1 MTQATTNSQSSQEAR
16 RATAHRLSETE
27 QSPPSVDAL
36 LIEAEIEAERVTG
49 FVRVALAVSL
59 AASIF
64 ASTGLA
70 SIAEMSTLRR
80 PLIGGAFAIGAFFA
94 VGLLSLAVVAARR
107 YAAWM
112 AFVFTTADAAIITVA
127 VWATLNA
134 AHVTGNWLA
143 AAPAIWA
150 VPLVLTLGALRY
162 RPAVQFWITTLLLL
176 GLGSVALNLG
186 FEPFPTGAESAPGL
200 EVLHLFSLPAY
211 LMRAVILLLTAL
223 TTALVMVRARGLLR
237 RAVAEATQRANLARF
252 LPAEVAPLVER
263 LTIAEWRRGRR
274 QTITVLFVDIR
285 DSTALAEDMDPT
297 SLSVLISAFR
307 RRIMRAAQKHGGVID
322 KFIGDGALVVFGIPD
337 PRPDDAQRGLACAR
351 EILSLVA
358 RWNSKRQLD
367 PPVRVGVGVH
377 SGEAYCGIVGDD
389 ARLEFTVLGDM
400 VNVAARIEQAT
411 KQFGVPMLASEATL
425 RAAGELQSWTEISRE
440 APRGRRRA
448 IGIYAAP
455 K

>member
-1 MTQATTNSQSSQEAR
+1 
-16 RATAHRLSETE
+16 
-27 QSPPSVDAL
+27 
-36 LIEAEIEAERVTG
+36 
-49 FVRVALAVSL
+49 
-59 AASIF
+59 
-64 ASTGLA
+64 
-70 SIAEMSTLRR
+70 
-80 PLIGGAFAIGAFFA
+80 
-94 VGLLSLAVVAARR
+94 
-107 YAAWM
+107 
-112 AFVFTTADAAIITVA
+112 
-127 VWATLNA
+127 
-134 AHVTGNWLA
+134 
-143 AAPAIWA
+143 
-150 VPLVLTLGALRY
+150 
-162 RPAVQFWITTLLLL
+162 
-176 GLGSVALNLG
+176 
-186 FEPFPTGAESAPGL
+186 
-200 EVLHLFSLPAY
+200 
-211 LMRAVILLLTAL
+211 
-223 TTALVMVRARGLLR
+223 MVRARGLLR

-337 PRPDDAQRGLACAR
+337 PRPDDAQRGLTCAR

-367 PPVRVGVGVH
+367 PPVRVGVGLH

-411 KQFGVPMLASEATL
+411 KQFRVPMLASEATL

-440 APRGRRRA
+440 PPRGRRRA